1 MSDGTYAECIEA
13 LMTALRTLTTYFPK
27 DYQVSFNRADINR
40 GAEYWFFVAPAGFP
54 NTRLDGRDRIYQRQ
68 TLCDLCVRYKTDAES
83 YPKLIAVLD
92 DIDKLLR
99 KPRVLKNINV
109 IRPVLLSANGNVRQD
124 VPGNSPNFLV
134 QPLTVTIEQ
143 IVSI

>member
-1 MSDGTYAECIEA
+1 MSDGTAAECIAA
-13 LMTALRTLTTYFPK
+13 LMTAIRTLSTYFPK
-27 DYQVSFNRADINR
+27 EYQVSFNRADINR
-40 GAEYWFFVAPAGFP
+40 GADYWFFVAPAGFP
-54 NTRLDGRDRIYQRQ
+54 STRLAGRDRIYQRQ
-68 TLCDLCVRYKTDAES
+68 ALCDLCVRYKTDVES

-92 DIDKLLR
+92 DIDILLR

-109 IRPVLLSANGNVRQD
+109 NHVLLSANGNLRQD

-143 IVSI
+143 IVST